1 MQVALLLTFHAH
13 LSGLEEPPCSC
24 QSPFV
29 GVLVER
35 LVQGEK
41 LTTEILRVH
50 LACRLDA
57 AALQS
62 CLSLHRCYIP
72 NGCCSSREVTGCL
85 TVVLLLI
92 ISVSGSI
99 RSLWVQIF
107 SAGVILSESFMFLP
121 PWLSN

>member
-1 MQVALLLTFHAH
+1 MLL
-13 LSGLEEPPCSC
+13 SV
-24 QSPFV
+24 PFV

-35 LVQGEK
+35 LAQGEK

-50 LACRLDA
+50 LARRLDA

-85 TVVLLLI
+85 TAVLLLI

-99 RSLWVQIF
+99 RSLW
-107 SAGVILSESFMFLP
+107 GTDFLCWSHPLGKLYVP
-121 PWLSN
+121 PTLA